1 MRHLRVLEARV
12 LGYAIERIEERD
24 HLGTTA
30 VWFEVLCPDSGAVL
44 GSGATR
50 AEAER
55 VVIRRELDA
64 ARRAVTLNRGHAAA

>member
-30 VWFEVLCPDSGAVL
+30 VWYEVLCPASGAVL
-44 GSGATR
+44 GSGPSR
-50 AEAER
+50 ADAER
-55 VVIRRELDA
+55 LVIRRELDA
-64 ARRAVTLNRGHAAA
+64 ARRAVAMNRDAAA